1 MSSNAKNNSMIS
13 IESSKNKDGKKK
25 ESKENKLKKNDAD
38 SESDS
43 GDESDYDSDDY
54 ETISDTD
61 SSYRPP
67 TKKKTNR
74 KRVVDSEDDDSEDDE
89 DSYDDDESEEDD
101 DYDSE
106 EESDDEGPIDE
117 AELQKYISR
126 IFPSKYMKD
135 RANKSS
141 KKKEEKKSDKK
152 PVKKT
157 EKKSE
162 KRKSKKIDKKSG
174 KKTNKKK
181 SKKDSESETSE
192 DDFQDCDE
200 EIDNDVIDKS
210 QYGFIFTLDGEEED
224 DECNYNEE
232 DDADCNSEDE
242 ETFMKESY
250 KKLEPVPEENTKKDK
265 KSKKDKKDKK
275 DKKNKK
281 DKEKEKELDNDLT
294 DVEQEYLE
302 LVDTKKDLVEAYRA
316 KPKSKILKEA
326 IEDCDETIK
335 KLVKKARTKNAKTY
349 HKLIHD
355 DKKRTN
361 EIDYF
366 KKKLSNKEQLRVMKD
381 LKEINKHINIE
392 KPYRLTLLDTKM
404 PAKFKAIALQKLNIL
419 KTMEPGD
426 NEYYKIKNWVDTFMR
441 IPFGVYKSLSVKMD
455 DGMDVCNEFMEN
467 AKTTL
472 DTCTYGLND
481 AKMQIMQFLGQWIAN
496 PASLGSAI
504 AIHGPMGTGK
514 TSIVKEGISKILGRE
529 FAFIALGGAGDSSF
543 LEGHSYTYEGSSW
556 GRILQIIIDSK
567 CMNPVIYFDELDKIS
582 DTPRGEEIIGIL
594 THLIDTSQNSQY
606 HDKYFSEIDFDLSK
620 CLFIFS
626 YNDESKVN
634 PILRDRMYR
643 IQTKGYESKE
653 KIIIARDYLLPKI
666 REQVNFAEGDVI
678 IPDDTVQYIVSSSYL
693 TKNESGVRNLKR
705 CLEIIHT
712 KLNLFRLVKPESA
725 LFGKDMKMEVK
736 FPFTVTRKDVD
747 ILIKNEEE
755 QNQSLLAMYV

>member
-74 KRVVDSEDDDSEDDE
+74 KRVVDSEDEDSEDDE
-89 DSYDDDESEEDD
+89 ESDDDDESEEDD

-106 EESDDEGPIDE
+106 EETDDEGPIDE

-152 PVKKT
+152 PVKKN

-162 KRKSKKIDKKSG
+162 KRKSKKIDKKSD

-250 KKLEPVPEENTKKDK
+250 KKLEPVPEENTKKDR

-281 DKEKEKELDNDLT
+281 DKEKEVDNDLT

>member
-74 KRVVDSEDDDSEDDE
+74 KRVVDSEDEDSEDDE
-89 DSYDDDESEEDD
+89 DSYDEDESEEDD

-106 EESDDEGPIDE
+106 EDNDDEGPIDE

-141 KKKEEKKSDKK
+141 KKKEEKKFSKK

-162 KRKSKKIDKKSG
+162 KRKSKKFDKKSD

-192 DDFQDCDE
+192 YDFQDCDE

-250 KKLEPVPEENTKKDK
+250 KKLEPVPEENTKKDR

-281 DKEKEKELDNDLT
+281 DKENEVDNDLT

-666 REQVNFAEGDVI
+666 REQVNFADGDVI